1 MKKAILL
8 VLMVCFISFSSYAKC
23 GLTVTM
29 AHYQQG
35 AWYGI
40 GELPPSDFHN
50 RYFPLTNGDS
60 LKLWCYVG
68 WLCTFDSVS
77 WTRNGVPAS
86 DIYTSNSDT
95 YLFHDTGTYYF
106 HGVYND
112 IIPRV
117 IDLVFYIIAP
127 TTTGIS
133 APSNLQSVS
142 VAPNPFKN
150 NCVVSISI
158 AEPSTVSYFICDIAG
173 KHLKDVDLKKQIGE
187 FKISEDFSNIASG
200 IYFLELYINSKRTV
214 HKLVHQL

>member
-23 GLTVTM
+23 SLSVSMG
-29 AHYQQG
+29 HYQQG
-35 AWYGI
+35 AWVSI
-40 GELPPSDFHN
+40 QNLPQSDYYN
-50 RYFPLTNGDS
+50 RYYSINSGDS
-60 LKLWCYVG
+60 LALYCLVG
-68 WLCTFDSVS
+68 PFCGWDSVK
-77 WTRNGVPAS
+77 WTRNGLPIANFYS
-86 DIYTSNSDT
+86 PFGYEFMFYDTGIYTLQGYYWDIGPIVVTIN
-95 YLFHDTGTYYF
+95 FHI
-106 HGVYND
+106 VS
-112 IIPRV
+112 
-117 IDLVFYIIAP
+117 P

-150 NCVVSISI
+150 SCVVSISI

-173 KHLKDVDLKKQIGE
+173 KHLKDVDLKKQMGE